1 MLVTSAFDTDNVQLY
16 DYCHRND
23 LLRNPEIS
31 TIFELEIPAKR
42 TVGEKPLAVADSES
56 EPLPHAGRAEAMH
69 MNMHIRSQNP
79 KEPRIQISRTL
90 KHAKM
95 SPLTQNDS
103 DDKKRK
109 RIEAKYEDAIEGA
122 TSDTDDYDTSSSND
136 SSSKEGAAK
145 LSRRRRNTSKAHSR
159 KSDSESDEGTWL
171 DTASDSDDRSS

>member
-42 TVGEKPLAVADSES
+42 TVVEKPIAVADSES

-95 SPLTQNDS
+95 SPLTQIAMIKS
-103 DDKKRK
+103 VSALKPSTKMLLKVQLRTPMTMILVLRMTLLVKKGRL
-109 RIEAKYEDAIEGA
+109 
-122 TSDTDDYDTSSSND
+122 N
-136 SSSKEGAAK
+136 
-145 LSRRRRNTSKAHSR
+145 
-159 KSDSESDEGTWL
+159 
-171 DTASDSDDRSS
+171 

>member
-1 MLVTSAFDTDNVQLY
+1 MNNHAHPVSKSERTSYTN
-16 DYCHRND
+16 
-23 LLRNPEIS
+23 
-31 TIFELEIPAKR
+31 K
-42 TVGEKPLAVADSES
+42 
-56 EPLPHAGRAEAMH
+56 PHAETRE
-69 MNMHIRSQNP
+69 NESTD
-79 KEPRIQISRTL
+79 S
-90 KHAKM
+90 
-95 SPLTQNDS
+95 DS

-122 TSDTDDYDTSSSND
+122 TSDTDDCDTSSSDN

>member
-56 EPLPHAGRAEAMH
+56 KPLPHAGRAEAMH

-95 SPLTQNDS
+95 SPLTQIAMVKS
-103 DDKKRK
+103 VSAYLKPSTKMLLKVQLRTPMAMILVLRMTLLVKKGRL
-109 RIEAKYEDAIEGA
+109 
-122 TSDTDDYDTSSSND
+122 N
-136 SSSKEGAAK
+136 
-145 LSRRRRNTSKAHSR
+145 
-159 KSDSESDEGTWL
+159 
-171 DTASDSDDRSS
+171 